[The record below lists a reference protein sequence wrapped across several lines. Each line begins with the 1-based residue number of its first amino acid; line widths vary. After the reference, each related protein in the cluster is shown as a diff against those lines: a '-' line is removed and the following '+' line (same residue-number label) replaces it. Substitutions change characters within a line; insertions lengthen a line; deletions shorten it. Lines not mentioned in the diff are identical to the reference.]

1 MWKLAEGRSGSF
13 VATLTSRVTRVPAI
27 CSVVGSNEILTVVC
41 PPGGT
46 VLSLTSDAVHPQ
58 VLLTLAISSGLLPS
72 FLITKVFSTFSVGPI
87 SPKS

>member
-1 MWKLAEGRSGSF
+1 MWKLADGRSGSF
-13 VATLTSRVTRVPAI
+13 EAILTSRVTRVPAI
-27 CSVVGSNEILTVVC
+27 CSVVGSKDTLSVVC

-58 VLLTLAISSGLLPS
+58 VLLTLSMTSGFVPS
-72 FLITKVFSTFSVGPI
+72 FFRIRVFSTLSVGPI